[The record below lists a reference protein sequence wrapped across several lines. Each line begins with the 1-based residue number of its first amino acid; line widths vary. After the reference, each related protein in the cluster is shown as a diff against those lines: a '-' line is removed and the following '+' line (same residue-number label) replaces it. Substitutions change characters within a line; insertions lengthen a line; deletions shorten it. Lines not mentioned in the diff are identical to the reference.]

1 MMSDTESDPNA
12 YYDNLNSTNLSY
24 LSPKMSSDL
33 ANHLVNLK
41 QKVDIINNGYQLG
54 RKKIENEC
62 QQVVSDINRA
72 TEQLIKEI
80 LNKRDV
86 MINDVE
92 LYQRDVLLDYQERYE
107 NNQKFESNKCT
118 INSAYN
124 IILDDLT
131 EFNTKKSVSEED
143 GRVLIEKIELL
154 VSKLNDACGWL
165 IPDPSP
171 SIGIVFTKNNADIQ
185 IPFIGDITYDSVNK
199 VDIVAKISY
208 LNNMVQQRVYK
219 IDHIIEDH
227 LFQKHITLISK
238 NKLLVLYEKVYGKV
252 ISVFVKIVYYNG
264 SVLHEI
270 EICNVGNLVAYCV
283 YDNCILLDFRK
294 SKNDHILYMY
304 DTNLKY
310 LQDQALNFEVQSL
323 LMHAKTIFVLTEK
336 KPFIREYDDKFKLT
350 KSFGQK
356 SKENSP
362 FYLKGEVVGINDLK
376 IFVKCENEL
385 RLISRSSGEL
395 LSKVTFD
402 DLKASKICL
411 DYYKEKYIV
420 FNGFDKVS
428 YYNHKGEL
436 ITCNKLRTGQV
447 FDQFKFSRSGHFA
460 FINHKK
466 NLVLVI

>member
-1 MMSDTESDPNA
+1 MSENEPESPA
-12 YYDNLNSTNLSY
+12 YYDNLTSTNLSY

-62 QQVVSDINRA
+62 QKVIGEINKA

-80 LNKRDV
+80 INKRDV
-86 MINDVE
+86 MVNDVE

-107 NNQKFESNKCT
+107 NNPKFEANKST
-118 INSAYN
+118 INSAYGLIMN
-124 IILDDLT
+124 DLAA
-131 EFNTKKSVSEED
+131 FNSKKNVSEED
-143 GRVLIEKIELL
+143 GRQLIEKTELL
-154 VSKLNDACGWL
+154 VSKLNDACTWL

-208 LNNMVQQRVYK
+208 LNNIVQQRIYK

-252 ISVFVKIVYYNG
+252 ISVFAKIVYYNG
-264 SVLHEI
+264 SVLHKI
-270 EICNVGNLVAYCV
+270 EVCNVGNLASFCV

-294 SKNDHILYMY
+294 SKNEHILYMY
-304 DTNLKY
+304 DTNLNY
-310 LQDQALNFEVQSL
+310 LQDQPLNFEVQSL
-323 LMHAKTIFVLTEK
+323 LMNKKTIFVLSEK
-336 KPFIREYDDKFKLT
+336 KPLIREYDERLKLT
-350 KSFGQK
+350 KCYGQK

-362 FYLKGEVVGINDLK
+362 YYLKGEVVGINDLK
-376 IFVKCENEL
+376 IFVKFENEL
-385 RLISRSSGEL
+385 RLISRSNGEL
-395 LSKVTFD
+395 LSKITFD

-411 DYYKEKYIV
+411 DYCKEKYIV

-428 YYNHKGEL
+428 YFNHKGEM
-436 ITCNKLRTGQV
+436 IISNKLRSGHV
-447 FDQFKFSRSGHFA
+447 FDYFKFSRSGHFA
-460 FINHKK
+460 FVNHKE